1 LKALNLLLGRAEELI
16 AENFK
21 DIVHKSYSS
30 NADYQE
36 TISGLPA
43 NYKDIKTLEDLLSIN
58 YKPVSVNDQLRGNL
72 IIKLKKKQFPYSG
85 IIGYDDDIVPSLN
98 RAILSFHDIL
108 LVGQIGQAKTKIAET
123 IAKNLLSPIP
133 IVEGSITNDIPTSV
147 PENEL
152 VSLLNDK
159 EIIRSR
165 PEFYVSTETE
175 DKIRNN
181 RLDTKIVWIDG
192 PSRFRYLLATPD
204 ISVKDLVG
212 QIDAI
217 KIAKRGVEIYNME
230 SYSPGQLLLA
240 RHGVFCV
247 DELPVLDPR
256 KQVALL
262 SVLQEGIYTTG
273 SYPVIFKPDT
283 RIISTANPIDYTHS
297 GKIIEPLYDRLRS
310 HIVTRYPKN
319 VYDEMKIMIQEANIS
334 NPQNVTLPIFIL
346 RTLAEITRI
355 ARDHP
360 EINHEKGV
368 SVRMSI
374 HSLEVLISEAERV
387 RSIINNI
394 KAVPRFS
401 DIYCIRQTSK
411 FELSEID
418 DSYENRMNIL
428 DAIIS
433 DAIKKTCAVYVVDI
447 PTKKIM
453 NLKNEF
459 KINKNFFVSQDI
471 TENKNNPNSYQSQI
485 NKFNSLREIIDIVIV
500 NIIQDQKHFEESL
513 RENALN
519 IEIFNDLK
527 NPEYLASVTEL
538 ILEGLRFT
546 DPPILDRKEGIYV
559 HI

>member
-1 LKALNLLLGRAEELI
+1 MISED
-16 AENFK
+16 FK
-21 DIVHKSYSS
+21 VIVHKSYNSDPAYKQS
-30 NADYQE
+30 VL
-36 TISGLPA
+36 GLPE
-43 NYKDIKTLEDLLSIN
+43 NYKEIKTLEDLLSIN
-58 YKPVSVNDQLRGNL
+58 YKHVSVNDQLRGNL
-72 IIKLKKKQFPYSG
+72 ITKLKSQQFPYSG

-98 RAILSFHDIL
+98 RAILSSHDML

-123 IAKNLLSPIP
+123 VAKNLLSPIP
-133 IVEGSITNDIPTSV
+133 IVEGSITNDIPTLI
-147 PENEL
+147 PESEL

-159 EIIRSR
+159 EITRSR

-192 PSRFRYLLATPD
+192 PSRYKYLLATPD

-240 RHGVFCV
+240 RHGVFCI

-273 SYPVIFKPDT
+273 SYPVIFKPNT

-297 GKIIEPLYDRLRS
+297 GKIIEPLYDRMKS
-310 HIVTRYPKN
+310 HIITRYPKK
-319 VYDEMKIMIQEANIS
+319 VYDEMMIMVQEAKIS
-334 NPQNVTLPIFIL
+334 NSHNVVLPIFIL

-374 HSLEVLISEAERV
+374 HSLEILISEAERV
-387 RSIINNI
+387 RGIINNI

-401 DIYCIRQTSK
+401 DIYSIRQTSK

-418 DSYENRMNIL
+418 DSHENRMNIL

-433 DAIKKTCAVYVVDI
+433 EAIKKVCAQYLTNV
-447 PTKKIM
+447 PPERLM

-459 KINKNFFVSQDI
+459 KINKAFHVSQDI
-471 TENKNNPNSYQSQI
+471 SGSAKNPKSYESQV
-485 NKFNSLREIIDIVIV
+485 NKFSSLREIMDIVMN
-500 NIIQDQKHFEESL
+500 NISKDQKHFEESL
-513 RENALN
+513 LENAIN
-519 IEIFNDLK
+519 VDTSK
-527 NPEYLASVTEL
+527 DTKDPEYLSSVTEL
-538 ILEGLRFT
+538 VLEGLRFT
-546 DPPILDRKEGIYV
+546 DPPILDRKEGIYA
-559 HI
+559 HA

>member
-1 LKALNLLLGRAEELI
+1 MISED
-16 AENFK
+16 FK
-21 DIVHKSYSS
+21 VIVHKSYNSDP
-30 NADYQE
+30 DYKQ
-36 TISGLPA
+36 SVPGLPE
-43 NYKDIKTLEDLLSIN
+43 NYKEIRTLKDLLSIN
-58 YKPVSVNDQLRGNL
+58 YKHVSVSDQLRGNL
-72 IIKLKKKQFPYSG
+72 ITKLKSRQFPYSG

-98 RAILSFHDIL
+98 RAILSSHDML

-123 IAKNLLSPIP
+123 VAKNLLSPIP
-133 IVEGSITNDIPTSV
+133 IVEGSITNDIPTLI

-152 VSLLNDK
+152 VALLSDK
-159 EIIRSR
+159 EITRSR

-175 DKIRNN
+175 DMIRNN
-181 RLDTKIVWIDG
+181 KLDTKIVWIDG
-192 PSRFRYLLATPD
+192 PRRYKYLLATPD

-240 RHGVFCV
+240 RHGVFCI

-273 SYPVIFKPDT
+273 SYPVIFKPNT

-297 GKIIEPLYDRLRS
+297 GKIIEPLYDRMKS
-310 HIVTRYPKN
+310 HIITRYPKK
-319 VYDEMKIMIQEANIS
+319 VYDEMMIMVQEAKIS
-334 NPQNVTLPIFIL
+334 NSRNVVLPIFIL

-374 HSLEVLISEAERV
+374 HSLEILISEAERV
-387 RSIINNI
+387 RGIINDI

-401 DIYCIRQTSK
+401 DIYSIRQTSK

-418 DSYENRMNIL
+418 DSHENRMNIL

-433 DAIKKTCAVYVVDI
+433 DAIKKVCAQYVTNV
-447 PTKKIM
+447 PPERLM

-459 KINKNFFVSQDI
+459 KINKAFHVSQDI
-471 TENKNNPNSYQSQI
+471 SGSAKNPKSYQSQV
-485 NKFNSLREIIDIVIV
+485 NKFSSLGEIMDIVMN
-500 NIIQDQKHFEESL
+500 NISQDQKHFEECL
-513 RENALN
+513 LENA
-519 IEIFNDLK
+519 IYVDTLK
-527 NPEYLASVTEL
+527 DTKDPEYLSSVTEL
-538 ILEGLRFT
+538 VLEGLRFT
-546 DPPILDRKEGIYV
+546 DPPILDRKEGIYA
-559 HI
+559 HA

>member
-1 LKALNLLLGRAEELI
+1 MI
-16 AENFK
+16 SENFK

-36 TISGLPA
+36 TISGLPE
-43 NYKDIKTLEDLLSIN
+43 NYKEIKTLEDLLSIN
-58 YKPVSVNDQLRGNL
+58 YKPVFVNNQLRGNL
-72 IIKLKKKQFPYSG
+72 IIKLKKQEFPYSG

-98 RAILSFHDIL
+98 RAILSSHDIL

-133 IVEGSITNDIPTSV
+133 IVEGSITNDIPTSI

-159 EIIRSR
+159 EVIRSR

-192 PSRFRYLLATPD
+192 HSRFRYLLATPD

-240 RHGVFCV
+240 RHGVFCI

-310 HIVTRYPKN
+310 HIITRYPKN

-334 NPQNVTLPIFIL
+334 NPQNVMLPIFIL

-401 DIYCIRQTSK
+401 DINCIRQTSK

-418 DSYENRMNIL
+418 DSYENRMSIL
-428 DAIIS
+428 DTIIS
-433 DAIKKTCAVYVVDI
+433 DAIKRTCSVYVVDI
-447 PTKKIM
+447 PPEKIM
-453 NLKNEF
+453 NLRNEF

-471 TENKNNPNSYQSQI
+471 TGNENNPKSYLSQI
-485 NKFNSLREIIDIVIV
+485 NKFNSLREIIDIVTV

-513 RENALN
+513 SENALN

-527 NPEYLASVTEL
+527 NAEYLASVTEL

-546 DPPILDRKEGIYV
+546 DPPILDRREGIYV

>member
-1 LKALNLLLGRAEELI
+1 LI
-16 AENFK
+16 SENFK

-72 IIKLKKKQFPYSG
+72 IIKLKKQEFPYSG

-108 LVGQIGQAKTKIAET
+108 LIGQIGQAKTKIAET

-133 IVEGSITNDIPTSV
+133 IVEGSITNDIPTSI

-181 RLDTKIVWIDG
+181 RLDTKIIWIDG
-192 PSRFRYLLATPD
+192 PNRFRYLLATPD

-538 ILEGLRFT
+538 VLEGLRFT
-546 DPPILDRKEGIYV
+546 DPPILDRKEGVYV

>member
-1 LKALNLLLGRAEELI
+1 LI
-16 AENFK
+16 SENFK

-72 IIKLKKKQFPYSG
+72 IIKLKKKQFPYLG

-108 LVGQIGQAKTKIAET
+108 LIGQIGQAKTKIAET

-133 IVEGSITNDIPTSV
+133 IVEGSITNDIPTSI

-181 RLDTKIVWIDG
+181 RLDTKIIWIDG
-192 PSRFRYLLATPD
+192 PNRFRYLLATPD

-538 ILEGLRFT
+538 VLEGLRFT

>member
-1 LKALNLLLGRAEELI
+1 LI
-16 AENFK
+16 SEDFK
-21 DIVHKSYSS
+21 GIVHTCYNSDP
-30 NADYQE
+30 DYKQ
-36 TISGLPA
+36 SVLGLPE
-43 NYKDIKTLEDLLSIN
+43 NYREIRTLEDLLSIN
-58 YKPVSVNDQLRGNL
+58 YKHVSVNDQLRGNL
-72 IIKLKKKQFPYSG
+72 ITKLKAQQFPYSG

-98 RAILSFHDIL
+98 RAILSSHDML

-123 IAKNLLSPIP
+123 VAKNLLSPIP
-133 IVEGSITNDIPTSV
+133 IVEGSITNDIPTLI

-181 RLDTKIVWIDG
+181 RLDTKILWIDG
-192 PSRFRYLLATPD
+192 PSRYKYLLATPD

-240 RHGVFCV
+240 RHGVFCI

-273 SYPVIFKPDT
+273 SYPVIFKPNT

-297 GKIIEPLYDRLRS
+297 GKIIEPLYDRMKS
-310 HIVTRYPKN
+310 HIITRYPKK
-319 VYDEMKIMIQEANIS
+319 VYDEMMIMVQEAKIS
-334 NPQNVTLPIFIL
+334 NSRNVVLPIFIL
-346 RTLAEITRI
+346 RTLAEIIRI

-374 HSLEVLISEAERV
+374 HSLEILISEAERV
-387 RSIINNI
+387 RGIINNI

-401 DIYCIRQTSK
+401 DIYSIRQTSK

-418 DSYENRMNIL
+418 DSHENRMNIL

-433 DAIKKTCAVYVVDI
+433 DAIKKVCAQYVTNV
-447 PTKKIM
+447 PPEKLM

-459 KINKNFFVSQDI
+459 KINKAFHVSQDI
-471 TENKNNPNSYQSQI
+471 SGNAKNPKSYQSQVS
-485 NKFNSLREIIDIVIV
+485 KFSSLSEIMDVV
-500 NIIQDQKHFEESL
+500 LNNISQDQKHFEESL
-513 RENALN
+513 LENAIN
-519 IEIFNDLK
+519 VDFLK
-527 NPEYLASVTEL
+527 DTKDPEYLSSVTEL
-538 ILEGLRFT
+538 VLEGLRFT
-546 DPPILDRKEGIYV
+546 DPPILDRKEGIYA
-559 HI
+559 HA

>member
-1 LKALNLLLGRAEELI
+1 M
-16 AENFK
+16 

-30 NADYQE
+30 KPNYLE
-36 TISGLPA
+36 TIPGLPE
-43 NYKDIKTLEDLLSIN
+43 NYADIKTLEDLLSIN
-58 YKPVSVNDQLRGNL
+58 YKHLSVNDQLRGNL
-72 IIKLKKKQFPYSG
+72 IMKLKKQEFPYSG

-98 RAILSFHDIL
+98 RAILSSHDIL
-108 LVGQIGQAKTKIAET
+108 LIGQIGQAKTKIAET

-133 IVEGSITNDIPTSV
+133 VVEGTITNDIPTSI
-147 PENEL
+147 PEKEL
-152 VSLLNDK
+152 VSLLTDK
-159 EIIRSR
+159 EIIRSK
-165 PEFYVSTETE
+165 PEFFVSTETE

-181 RLDTKIVWIDG
+181 RLDTKIVWLDG
-192 PSRFRYLLATPD
+192 YSRFKYLLATPD

-240 RHGVFCV
+240 RHGVFCI

-297 GKIIEPLYDRLRS
+297 GKIIEPLYDRLKS
-310 HIVTRYPKN
+310 HVITRYPKN
-319 VYDEMKIMIQEANIS
+319 VYDEMMIMIQEANIS
-334 NPQNVTLPIFIL
+334 NPENVQLPIFVL
-346 RTLAEITRI
+346 RAIAEITRI

-360 EINHEKGV
+360 EVNHEKGV

-374 HSLEVLISEAERV
+374 HSLELLISEAERV
-387 RSIINNI
+387 RSIINDI

-401 DIYCIRQTSK
+401 DIYCIHQTAK

-428 DAIIS
+428 DTIIS
-433 DAIKKTCAVYVVDI
+433 DAIKKTCAVYIVDVPLDKLI
-447 PTKKIM
+447 

-459 KINKNFFVSQDI
+459 KINKTFFVSQDI
-471 TENKNNPNSYQSQI
+471 TGTENNSKSYQSQI
-485 NKFNSLREIIDIVIV
+485 NKFNSLKEIMDIVIN
-500 NIIQDQKHFEESL
+500 NIIKDQNHFEERL
-513 RENALN
+513 K
-519 IEIFNDLK
+519 EIGLDNVYSNEMDD
-527 NPEYLASVTEL
+527 PEVLASVTEL
-538 ILEGLRFT
+538 VLEGLRFT
-546 DPPILDRKEGIYV
+546 DPPILGRKDGNYV
-559 HI
+559 YTQ

>member
-1 LKALNLLLGRAEELI
+1 LI
-16 AENFK
+16 SENFK

-30 NADYQE
+30 NANYLE
-36 TISGLPA
+36 TIPGLPE
-43 NYKDIKTLEDLLSIN
+43 NYEDIKTLEDLLSIN
-58 YKPVSVNDQLRGNL
+58 YKHVSVNDQLRGNL
-72 IIKLKKKQFPYSG
+72 IIKLKKQQFPYSG

-98 RAILSFHDIL
+98 RAILSSHDIL
-108 LVGQIGQAKTKIAET
+108 LIGQIGQAKTKIAET

-133 IVEGSITNDIPTSV
+133 IVEGSITNDIPTSI
-147 PENEL
+147 PEKEL

-159 EIIRSR
+159 QIIRSR
-165 PEFYVSTETE
+165 PEFFVSTETE

-181 RLDTKIVWIDG
+181 RLDTKIMWIDG
-192 PSRFRYLLATPD
+192 HSRFKYLLATPD

-212 QIDAI
+212 QIDAM

-240 RHGVFCV
+240 RHGVFCI

-273 SYPVIFKPDT
+273 SYPVMFKPDT

-297 GKIIEPLYDRLRS
+297 GKIIEPLYDRLKS
-310 HIVTRYPKN
+310 HIITRYPKN
-319 VYDEMKIMIQEANIS
+319 VYDEMMIMIQEANIS
-334 NPQNVTLPIFIL
+334 NPENVVLPIFIL
-346 RTLAEITRI
+346 RTIAEITRI

-374 HSLEVLISEAERV
+374 HSLELLISEAERV

-401 DIYCIRQTSK
+401 DIYCVHQTAK

-428 DAIIS
+428 DTIIS
-433 DAIKKTCAVYVVDI
+433 DAIKKTCALYIVDI
-447 PTKKIM
+447 PPEELI

-459 KINKNFFVSQDI
+459 KINKTFFVSQDI
-471 TENKNNPNSYQSQI
+471 TGNKNNPKSYQSQI
-485 NKFNSLREIIDIVIV
+485 GKFDSLREIINIVTD
-500 NIIQDQKHFEESL
+500 NIIQDQKHFEERL
-513 RENALN
+513 REIGLN
-519 IEIFNDLK
+519 IDNFNDMK
-527 NPEYLASVTEL
+527 DPEFLASVTEL

-559 HI
+559 HK

>member
-1 LKALNLLLGRAEELI
+1 LI
-16 AENFK
+16 SENFK
-21 DIVHKSYSS
+21 DIIHKSYSS
-30 NADYQE
+30 NVDYQE
-36 TISGLPA
+36 TVSGLPE
-43 NYKDIKTLEDLLSIN
+43 NYNDIKTLEDLLSIN
-58 YKPVSVNDQLRGNL
+58 YKPVSVNDQLRRNL
-72 IIKLKKKQFPYSG
+72 ILKLKKQEFPYSG

-108 LVGQIGQAKTKIAET
+108 LIGQIGQAKTKIAET

-133 IVEGSITNDIPTSV
+133 IVEGSITNDIPTSI

-240 RHGVFCV
+240 RHGIFCI

-334 NPQNVTLPIFIL
+334 NPQNVMLPIFIL

-447 PTKKIM
+447 PPEKIM

-471 TENKNNPNSYQSQI
+471 TGNKNNPKSYQSQI
-485 NKFNSLREIIDIVIV
+485 NKFNSLREIIDIITV

-513 RENALN
+513 SKNGLN
-519 IEIFNDLK
+519 IEIFNKLK
-527 NPEYLASVTEL
+527 DPEYLASVTEL

-559 HI
+559 RI

>member
-1 LKALNLLLGRAEELI
+1 MISED
-16 AENFK
+16 FK
-21 DIVHKSYSS
+21 VIVHKSYNSDP
-30 NADYQE
+30 AYKQ
-36 TISGLPA
+36 TVLGLPE
-43 NYKDIKTLEDLLSIN
+43 NYKEIKTLEDLLSIN
-58 YKPVSVNDQLRGNL
+58 YKHVSVNDQLRGNL
-72 IIKLKKKQFPYSG
+72 ITKLKSQQFPYSG

-98 RAILSFHDIL
+98 RAILSSHDML

-123 IAKNLLSPIP
+123 VAKNLLSPIP
-133 IVEGSITNDIPTSV
+133 IVEGSITNDIPTLI
-147 PENEL
+147 PESEL

-159 EIIRSR
+159 EITRSR

-181 RLDTKIVWIDG
+181 KLDTKIVWIDG
-192 PSRFRYLLATPD
+192 PSRYKYLLATPD

-240 RHGVFCV
+240 RHGVFCI

-273 SYPVIFKPDT
+273 SYPVIFKPNT

-297 GKIIEPLYDRLRS
+297 GKIIEPLYDRLKS
-310 HIVTRYPKN
+310 HIITRYPKK
-319 VYDEMKIMIQEANIS
+319 VYDEMMIMVQEAKIS
-334 NPQNVTLPIFIL
+334 NSHNVVLPIFIL

-374 HSLEVLISEAERV
+374 HSLEILISEAERV
-387 RSIINNI
+387 RGIINNI

-401 DIYCIRQTSK
+401 DIYSIRQTSK

-418 DSYENRMNIL
+418 DSHENRMNIL

-433 DAIKKTCAVYVVDI
+433 EAIKKVCAQYLTNVPPERLI
-447 PTKKIM
+447 

-459 KINKNFFVSQDI
+459 KINKAFHVSQDI
-471 TENKNNPNSYQSQI
+471 SGSAKNPKSYESQV
-485 NKFNSLREIIDIVIV
+485 NKFSSLREIMDIVIN
-500 NIIQDQKHFEESL
+500 NISKDQKHFEESL
-513 RENALN
+513 LENAIN
-519 IEIFNDLK
+519 VDTSK
-527 NPEYLASVTEL
+527 DTKDPEYLSSVTEL
-538 ILEGLRFT
+538 VLEGLRFT
-546 DPPILDRKEGIYV
+546 DPPILDRKEGIYA
-559 HI
+559 HA

>member
-1 LKALNLLLGRAEELI
+1 MI
-16 AENFK
+16 SENFK
-21 DIVHKSYSS
+21 DIVHKSYNSDP
-30 NADYQE
+30 DYKQ
-36 TISGLPA
+36 TVSGLPE
-43 NYKDIKTLEDLLSIN
+43 NYKEIKTLEDLLSIN
-58 YKPVSVNDQLRGNL
+58 FKHASVSDQLRGNL
-72 IIKLKKKQFPYSG
+72 ISKLKEHQFPYSG

-98 RAILSFHDIL
+98 RAILSSHDML

-133 IVEGSITNDIPTSV
+133 IVEGSITNDIPTLI

-152 VSLLNDK
+152 VSLLDDK
-159 EIIRSR
+159 EITRST

-181 RLDTKIVWIDG
+181 RLDTKIIWIDG
-192 PSRFRYLLATPD
+192 PNRYKYLLATPD

-240 RHGVFCV
+240 RHGIFCI

-273 SYPVIFKPDT
+273 SYPVIFKPNT

-297 GKIIEPLYDRLRS
+297 GKIIEPLYDRMKS
-310 HIVTRYPKN
+310 HIITRYPKK
-319 VYDEMKIMIQEANIS
+319 VDDEMMIMVQEARIS
-334 NPQNVTLPIFIL
+334 NSRNVVLPIFIL

-374 HSLEVLISEAERV
+374 HSLEILISEAERV
-387 RSIINNI
+387 RGIINNI
-394 KAVPRFS
+394 KSVPRFS
-401 DIYCIRQTSK
+401 DIYSIHQTSK

-428 DAIIS
+428 DTIIS
-433 DAIKKTCAVYVVDI
+433 EAIKKVCAYYVTQI
-447 PTKKIM
+447 PPEKLM

-459 KINKNFFVSQDI
+459 KVNKTFHVSQDI
-471 TENKNNPNSYQSQI
+471 TGNSKNPNSYQSQVS
-485 NKFNSLREIIDIVIV
+485 KYSSLKEIMDIVIK
-500 NIIQDQKHFEESL
+500 NISQDQKHFEESL
-513 RENALN
+513 LENS
-519 IEIFNDLK
+519 IDGDTIKDTK
-527 NPEYLASVTEL
+527 DPEYLSSITEL

-546 DPPILDRKEGIYV
+546 DPPILDRKEGVYV
-559 HI
+559 HT

>member
-1 LKALNLLLGRAEELI
+1 LI
-16 AENFK
+16 SEDFK
-21 DIVHKSYSS
+21 VIVHKSYNSDPAYKQS
-30 NADYQE
+30 VL
-36 TISGLPA
+36 GLPE
-43 NYKDIKTLEDLLSIN
+43 NYKEIKTLEDLLSIN
-58 YKPVSVNDQLRGNL
+58 YKHVSVNDQLRGNL
-72 IIKLKKKQFPYSG
+72 ITKLKSQQFPYSG

-98 RAILSFHDIL
+98 RAILSSHDML

-123 IAKNLLSPIP
+123 VAKNLLSPIP
-133 IVEGSITNDIPTSV
+133 IVEGSITNDIPTLI
-147 PENEL
+147 PESEL

-159 EIIRSR
+159 EITRSR

-181 RLDTKIVWIDG
+181 RMDTKIVWIDG
-192 PSRFRYLLATPD
+192 PSRYKYLLATPD

-240 RHGVFCV
+240 RHGVFCI

-273 SYPVIFKPDT
+273 SYPVIFKPNT

-297 GKIIEPLYDRLRS
+297 GKIIEPLYDRMKS
-310 HIVTRYPKN
+310 HIITRYPKK
-319 VYDEMKIMIQEANIS
+319 VYDEMMIMVQEAKIS
-334 NPQNVTLPIFIL
+334 NSHNVVLPIFIL

-374 HSLEVLISEAERV
+374 HSLEILISEAERV
-387 RSIINNI
+387 RGIINNI

-401 DIYCIRQTSK
+401 DIYSIRQTSK

-418 DSYENRMNIL
+418 DSHENRMNIL

-433 DAIKKTCAVYVVDI
+433 EAIKKVCAQYLTNV
-447 PTKKIM
+447 PPERLM

-459 KINKNFFVSQDI
+459 KINKAFHVSQDI
-471 TENKNNPNSYQSQI
+471 SGSAKNQKSYESQV
-485 NKFNSLREIIDIVIV
+485 NKFSSLREIMDIVIN
-500 NIIQDQKHFEESL
+500 NISKDQKHFEESL
-513 RENALN
+513 LENAIN
-519 IEIFNDLK
+519 VDTSK
-527 NPEYLASVTEL
+527 DTKDPEYLSSVTEL
-538 ILEGLRFT
+538 VLEGLRFT
-546 DPPILDRKEGIYV
+546 DPPILDRKEGIYA
-559 HI
+559 HA

>member
-1 LKALNLLLGRAEELI
+1 MI
-16 AENFK
+16 SENFK

-30 NADYQE
+30 EPDYKQKFP
-36 TISGLPA
+36 GLPE
-43 NYKDIKTLEDLLSIN
+43 NYMEIKTLEDLLSIN
-58 YKPVSVNDQLRGNL
+58 YKHVSVNDQLRENL
-72 IIKLKKKQFPYSG
+72 IIKLKGQQFPYSG

-98 RAILSFHDIL
+98 RAILSSHDLL

-133 IVEGSITNDIPTSV
+133 IIEGSITNDIPTLI
-147 PENEL
+147 PEDEL

-159 EIIRSR
+159 EITRSR

-181 RLDTKIVWIDG
+181 KLDTKIVWIDG
-192 PSRFRYLLATPD
+192 PSRYKYLLATPD

-240 RHGVFCV
+240 RHGVFCI

-262 SVLQEGIYTTG
+262 SVLQEGMYTTG

-283 RIISTANPIDYTHS
+283 RIIATANPIDYTHS
-297 GKIIEPLYDRLRS
+297 GKIIEPLYDRMKS
-310 HIVTRYPKN
+310 HIVTRYPKK
-319 VYDEMKIMIQEANIS
+319 VYDEMMIMVQEARIS
-334 NPQNVTLPIFIL
+334 NSRNVMLPIFIL

-374 HSLEVLISEAERV
+374 HSLEILISEAERV
-387 RSIINNI
+387 RAIINNI
-394 KAVPRFS
+394 KAVPRLS
-401 DIYCIRQTSK
+401 DIYSIHQTSK
-411 FELSEID
+411 FELSEVD
-418 DSYENRMNIL
+418 DSHENRMNIL

-433 DAIKKTCAVYVVDI
+433 DAIKKVCAHYVTDV
-447 PTKKIM
+447 PHEKLL

-459 KINKNFFVSQDI
+459 KINKTFHVSQDF
-471 TENKNNPNSYQSQI
+471 TGNAKNPKSYQSQVS
-485 NKFNSLREIIDIVIV
+485 KFSSLKEIMDIVMN
-500 NIIQDQKHFEESL
+500 NISQDQKDFEESL
-513 RENALN
+513 LENEIN
-519 IEIFNDLK
+519 IDTIKDMKE
-527 NPEYLASVTEL
+527 PEYLSSVTEL
-538 ILEGLRFT
+538 ILEGLRYT

-559 HI
+559 HK

>member
-1 LKALNLLLGRAEELI
+1 MI
-16 AENFK
+16 SENFR
-21 DIVHKSYSS
+21 DIVHKSYNSDP
-30 NADYQE
+30 DYKQ
-36 TISGLPA
+36 TLSGLPE
-43 NYKDIKTLEDLLSIN
+43 NYKEIRTLENLLSIN
-58 YKPVSVNDQLRGNL
+58 YKHASVNDQLRGNL
-72 IIKLKKKQFPYSG
+72 ITKLKAQQFPYSG
-85 IIGYDDDIVPSLN
+85 IIGYDDDIIPSLN
-98 RAILSFHDIL
+98 RAILSSHDML

-123 IAKNLLSPIP
+123 VAKNLLSPIP
-133 IVEGSITNDIPTSV
+133 IVEGSITNDIPTLI

-152 VSLLNDK
+152 VSLLDDK
-159 EIIRSR
+159 EITRSR

-175 DKIRNN
+175 DNIRNN
-181 RLDTKIVWIDG
+181 RLDTKIAWIDG
-192 PSRFRYLLATPD
+192 PSRYKYLLATPD

-240 RHGVFCV
+240 RHGVFCI

-283 RIISTANPIDYTHS
+283 RIVSTANPIDYTHS
-297 GKIIEPLYDRLRS
+297 GKIIEPLYDRMKS
-310 HIVTRYPKN
+310 HIITRYPQK
-319 VYDEMKIMIQEANIS
+319 VDDEMMIMVQEARIS
-334 NPQNVTLPIFIL
+334 NSRNVVLPIFML

-355 ARDHP
+355 ARDHS

-374 HSLEVLISEAERV
+374 HSLEILISEAERV
-387 RSIINNI
+387 RGIINNI
-394 KAVPRFS
+394 KSVPRFS
-401 DIYCIRQTSK
+401 DIYSIRQTSK

-418 DSYENRMNIL
+418 DSHENRMNIL

-433 DAIKKTCAVYVVDI
+433 EAIKKVCAYYVNDI
-447 PTKKIM
+447 PTEKLM

-459 KINKNFFVSQDI
+459 KINKTFHVSQDI
-471 TENKNNPNSYQSQI
+471 IGNAKSTNSYQSQVS
-485 NKFNSLREIIDIVIV
+485 KFSSLKEIMDIVIN
-500 NIIQDQKHFEESL
+500 NISQDQKHFEESL
-513 RENALN
+513 LANSIN
-519 IEIFNDLK
+519 VHTIKDTK
-527 NPEYLASVTEL
+527 DPEYLSSVTEL

-546 DPPILDRKEGIYV
+546 DPPILDRKEGVYV
-559 HI
+559 HT

>member
-1 LKALNLLLGRAEELI
+1 MISED
-16 AENFK
+16 FK
-21 DIVHKSYSS
+21 VIVHKSYNSDP
-30 NADYQE
+30 DYKQ
-36 TISGLPA
+36 SVLGLPE
-43 NYKDIKTLEDLLSIN
+43 NYKEIKTLEDLLSIN
-58 YKPVSVNDQLRGNL
+58 YKHVSVNDQLRGNL
-72 IIKLKKKQFPYSG
+72 ITKLKSQQFPYSG

-98 RAILSFHDIL
+98 RAILSSHDML

-123 IAKNLLSPIP
+123 VAKNLLSPIP
-133 IVEGSITNDIPTSV
+133 IVEGSITNDIPTLI
-147 PENEL
+147 PESEL

-159 EIIRSR
+159 EITRSR

-192 PSRFRYLLATPD
+192 PSRYKYLLATPD

-240 RHGVFCV
+240 RHGVFCI

-273 SYPVIFKPDT
+273 SYPVIFKPNT

-297 GKIIEPLYDRLRS
+297 GKIIEPLYDRMKS
-310 HIVTRYPKN
+310 HIVTRYPKK
-319 VYDEMKIMIQEANIS
+319 VYDEMMIMVQEAKIS
-334 NPQNVTLPIFIL
+334 NSHNVVLPIFIL

-374 HSLEVLISEAERV
+374 HSLEILISEAERV
-387 RSIINNI
+387 RGIINNI

-401 DIYCIRQTSK
+401 DIYSIRQTSK

-418 DSYENRMNIL
+418 DSHENRMNIL

-433 DAIKKTCAVYVVDI
+433 DAIKKVCAQYLTNV
-447 PTKKIM
+447 PPERLM

-459 KINKNFFVSQDI
+459 KINKAFHVSQDI
-471 TENKNNPNSYQSQI
+471 SGSAKNPKSYESQV
-485 NKFNSLREIIDIVIV
+485 NKFSSLREIMDIVIN
-500 NIIQDQKHFEESL
+500 NISKDQKHFEESL
-513 RENALN
+513 LENAIN
-519 IEIFNDLK
+519 VDTSK
-527 NPEYLASVTEL
+527 DTKDPEYLSSVTEL
-538 ILEGLRFT
+538 VLEGLRFT
-546 DPPILDRKEGIYV
+546 DPPILDRKEGIYA
-559 HI
+559 HA

>member
-1 LKALNLLLGRAEELI
+1 LI
-16 AENFK
+16 SENFR
-21 DIVHKSYSS
+21 DIVHKSYNS
-30 NADYQE
+30 NPKYKQ
-36 TISGLPA
+36 TVSGLPE
-43 NYKDIKTLEDLLSIN
+43 NYKEIKTLEDLLSIN
-58 YKPVSVNDQLRGNL
+58 YKHASVNDQLRENL
-72 IIKLKKKQFPYSG
+72 IIKLKEQQFPYSG
-85 IIGYDDDIVPSLN
+85 IIGYDDDIIPSLN
-98 RAILSFHDIL
+98 RAILSAHDIL

-123 IAKNLLSPIP
+123 VANNLLSPIP
-133 IVEGSITNDIPTSV
+133 IVEGSITNDIPTLI

-152 VSLLNDK
+152 VSLLEDK

-175 DKIRNN
+175 DNIRNN

-192 PSRFRYLLATPD
+192 PSRYKYLLATPD

-240 RHGVFCV
+240 RHGVFCI

-297 GKIIEPLYDRLRS
+297 GKIIEPLYDRMKS
-310 HIVTRYPKN
+310 HIITRYPQK
-319 VYDEMKIMIQEANIS
+319 VDDEMMIMVQEARIS
-334 NPQNVTLPIFIL
+334 NSHNVVIPVFIL

-374 HSLEVLISEAERV
+374 HSLEILISEAERV
-387 RSIINNI
+387 RGIINNI

-401 DIYCIRQTSK
+401 DIYSIRQTSK

-418 DSYENRMNIL
+418 DSHENRMNIL
-428 DAIIS
+428 DVIIS
-433 DAIKKTCAVYVVDI
+433 EAIKKVCAYYVTDI
-447 PTKKIM
+447 PHEKLM

-459 KINKNFFVSQDI
+459 KVNKNFHVSQDI
-471 TENKNNPNSYQSQI
+471 TGNSKNPNSYQSQVA
-485 NKFNSLREIIDIVIV
+485 KFRSLKEIMDIVIN
-500 NIIQDQKHFEESL
+500 NISLDQKNFEQSL
-513 RENALN
+513 LENSIN
-519 IEIFNDLK
+519 IHTINDTK
-527 NPEYLASVTEL
+527 DPEYLSSVTEL

-546 DPPILDRKEGIYV
+546 DPPILDRKEGVYV
-559 HI
+559 HT

>member
-1 LKALNLLLGRAEELI
+1 LI
-16 AENFK
+16 SENFR
-21 DIVHKSYSS
+21 DIVHKSYNSDP
-30 NADYQE
+30 DYKQ
-36 TISGLPA
+36 TLSGLPE
-43 NYKDIKTLEDLLSIN
+43 NYKEIRTLEDLLSIN
-58 YKPVSVNDQLRGNL
+58 YKHASVNDQLRGNL
-72 IIKLKKKQFPYSG
+72 ITKLKAQQFPYSG
-85 IIGYDDDIVPSLN
+85 IIGYDDDIIPSLN
-98 RAILSFHDIL
+98 RAILSSHDML

-123 IAKNLLSPIP
+123 VAKNLLSPIP
-133 IVEGSITNDIPTSV
+133 IVEGSITNDIPTLI

-152 VSLLNDK
+152 VSLLDDK
-159 EIIRSR
+159 EITRSR

-175 DKIRNN
+175 DNIRNN

-192 PSRFRYLLATPD
+192 PSRYKYLLATPD

-240 RHGVFCV
+240 RHGVFCI

-283 RIISTANPIDYTHS
+283 RIVSTANPIDYTHS
-297 GKIIEPLYDRLRS
+297 GKIIEPLYDRMKS
-310 HIVTRYPKN
+310 HIVTRYPQK
-319 VYDEMKIMIQEANIS
+319 VDDEMMIMVQEARIS
-334 NPQNVTLPIFIL
+334 NSRNVVLPIFML

-355 ARDHP
+355 ARDHS

-374 HSLEVLISEAERV
+374 HSLEILISEAERV
-387 RSIINNI
+387 RGIINNI
-394 KAVPRFS
+394 KSVPRFS
-401 DIYCIRQTSK
+401 DIYSIRQTSK

-418 DSYENRMNIL
+418 DSHENRMNIL

-433 DAIKKTCAVYVVDI
+433 EAIKKVCAYYVNDI
-447 PTKKIM
+447 PTEKLM

-459 KINKNFFVSQDI
+459 KINKTFHVSQDI
-471 TENKNNPNSYQSQI
+471 IGTAKSTNSYQSQVS
-485 NKFNSLREIIDIVIV
+485 KFGSLKEIIDIVIN
-500 NIIQDQKHFEESL
+500 NISQDQKHFEESL
-513 RENALN
+513 LANSIN
-519 IEIFNDLK
+519 VHTIKDTK
-527 NPEYLASVTEL
+527 DPEYLSSVTEL

-546 DPPILDRKEGIYV
+546 DPPILDRKEGAYV
-559 HI
+559 HT

>member
-1 LKALNLLLGRAEELI
+1 LI
-16 AENFK
+16 SEDFK
-21 DIVHKSYSS
+21 VIVHKSYNSDP
-30 NADYQE
+30 AYKQ
-36 TISGLPA
+36 TVLGLPE
-43 NYKDIKTLEDLLSIN
+43 NYKEIKTLEDLLSIN
-58 YKPVSVNDQLRGNL
+58 YKHVSVNDQLRGNL
-72 IIKLKKKQFPYSG
+72 ITKLKSQQFPYSG

-98 RAILSFHDIL
+98 RAILSSHDML

-123 IAKNLLSPIP
+123 VAKNLLSPIP
-133 IVEGSITNDIPTSV
+133 IVEGSITNDIPTLI
-147 PENEL
+147 PESEL
-152 VSLLNDK
+152 VSLLTDK
-159 EIIRSR
+159 EITRSR

-192 PSRFRYLLATPD
+192 PSRYKYLLATPD

-240 RHGVFCV
+240 RHGVFCI

-273 SYPVIFKPDT
+273 SYPVIFKPNT

-297 GKIIEPLYDRLRS
+297 GKIIEPLYDRMKS
-310 HIVTRYPKN
+310 HIITRYPKK
-319 VYDEMKIMIQEANIS
+319 VYDEMMIMVQEAKIS
-334 NPQNVTLPIFIL
+334 NSRNVVLPIFIL

-374 HSLEVLISEAERV
+374 HSLEILISEAERV
-387 RSIINNI
+387 RGIINNI

-401 DIYCIRQTSK
+401 DIYSIRQTSK

-418 DSYENRMNIL
+418 DSHENRMNIL

-433 DAIKKTCAVYVVDI
+433 EAIKKVCAQYLTNI
-447 PTKKIM
+447 PPERLM

-459 KINKNFFVSQDI
+459 KINKAFHVSQDI
-471 TENKNNPNSYQSQI
+471 SGSAKNPKSYESQV
-485 NKFNSLREIIDIVIV
+485 NKFSSLREIMDIVIN
-500 NIIQDQKHFEESL
+500 NISQDQKHFEESL
-513 RENALN
+513 RENAIN
-519 IEIFNDLK
+519 VDTSK
-527 NPEYLASVTEL
+527 DTKDPEYLSSVTEL
-538 ILEGLRFT
+538 VLEGLRFT
-546 DPPILDRKEGIYV
+546 DPPILDRKEGIYA
-559 HI
+559 HA

>member
-1 LKALNLLLGRAEELI
+1 LI
-16 AENFK
+16 SENFK

-72 IIKLKKKQFPYSG
+72 IIKLKKKQFPYLG

-133 IVEGSITNDIPTSV
+133 IVEGSITNDIPTSI

-181 RLDTKIVWIDG
+181 RLDTKIIWIDG
-192 PSRFRYLLATPD
+192 PNRFRYLLATPD

-538 ILEGLRFT
+538 VLEGLRFT
-546 DPPILDRKEGIYV
+546 DPPILDRKEGVYV

>member
-1 LKALNLLLGRAEELI
+1 MISED
-16 AENFK
+16 FK
-21 DIVHKSYSS
+21 VIVHKSYNSDP
-30 NADYQE
+30 DYKQ
-36 TISGLPA
+36 SVLGLPE
-43 NYKDIKTLEDLLSIN
+43 NYKEIKTLEDLLSIN
-58 YKPVSVNDQLRGNL
+58 YKHVSVSDQLRGNL
-72 IIKLKKKQFPYSG
+72 ITKLKSQQFPYSG
-85 IIGYDDDIVPSLN
+85 IIGYDEDIVPSLN
-98 RAILSFHDIL
+98 RAILSSHDML

-123 IAKNLLSPIP
+123 VAKNLLSPIP
-133 IVEGSITNDIPTSV
+133 IVEGSITNDIPTLI
-147 PENEL
+147 PESEL

-159 EIIRSR
+159 EITRSR

-192 PSRFRYLLATPD
+192 PSRYKYLLATPD

-240 RHGVFCV
+240 RHGVFCI

-273 SYPVIFKPDT
+273 SYPVIFKPNT

-297 GKIIEPLYDRLRS
+297 GKIIEPLYDRMKS
-310 HIVTRYPKN
+310 HIITRYPKK
-319 VYDEMKIMIQEANIS
+319 VYDEMMIMVQEAKIS
-334 NPQNVTLPIFIL
+334 NSRNVVLPIFIL

-374 HSLEVLISEAERV
+374 HSLEILISEAERV
-387 RSIINNI
+387 RGIINNI

-401 DIYCIRQTSK
+401 DIYSIRQTSK

-418 DSYENRMNIL
+418 DSHENRMNIL

-433 DAIKKTCAVYVVDI
+433 DAIKKVCAQYVTNV
-447 PTKKIM
+447 PPERLM

-459 KINKNFFVSQDI
+459 KINKAFHVAQDI
-471 TENKNNPNSYQSQI
+471 SGSAKNPKSYESQV
-485 NKFNSLREIIDIVIV
+485 NKFSSLREIMDIVIN
-500 NIIQDQKHFEESL
+500 NISQDQKHFEESL
-513 RENALN
+513 LENAIN
-519 IEIFNDLK
+519 VDTSK
-527 NPEYLASVTEL
+527 DTKDPEYLSSVTEL
-538 ILEGLRFT
+538 VLEGLRFT
-546 DPPILDRKEGIYV
+546 DPPILDRKEGIYA
-559 HI
+559 HA

>member
-1 LKALNLLLGRAEELI
+1 LI
-16 AENFK
+16 SENFK

-43 NYKDIKTLEDLLSIN
+43 NYTDIKTLEDLLSIN

-133 IVEGSITNDIPTSV
+133 IVEGSITNDIPTSI

-334 NPQNVTLPIFIL
+334 NPQNVLLPIFIL

-355 ARDHP
+355 ARNHP

-387 RSIINNI
+387 RGIINNI

-453 NLKNEF
+453 SLKNEF

-471 TENKNNPNSYQSQI
+471 TETKNNPNSYQSQI
-485 NKFNSLREIIDIVIV
+485 NKFNSLREIIDIVII

-513 RENALN
+513 SENALN

>member
-1 LKALNLLLGRAEELI
+1 MISED
-16 AENFK
+16 FK
-21 DIVHKSYSS
+21 VIVHESYNSDP
-30 NADYQE
+30 DYKQ
-36 TISGLPA
+36 SVLGLPE
-43 NYKDIKTLEDLLSIN
+43 NYKEIKTLEDLLSIN
-58 YKPVSVNDQLRGNL
+58 YKHVSVNDQLRGNL
-72 IIKLKKKQFPYSG
+72 ITKLKSQQFPYSG

-98 RAILSFHDIL
+98 RAILSSHDIL

-123 IAKNLLSPIP
+123 VAKNLLSPIP
-133 IVEGSITNDIPTSV
+133 VVEGSITNDIPILI

-159 EIIRSR
+159 EITRSR

-192 PSRFRYLLATPD
+192 PSRYKYLLATPD

-240 RHGVFCV
+240 RHGVFCI

-273 SYPVIFKPDT
+273 SYPVIFKPNT

-297 GKIIEPLYDRLRS
+297 GKIIEPLYDRMKS
-310 HIVTRYPKN
+310 HIITRYPKK
-319 VYDEMKIMIQEANIS
+319 VYDEMMIMVQEAKIS
-334 NPQNVTLPIFIL
+334 NSHNVVLPIFIL

-374 HSLEVLISEAERV
+374 HSLEILISEAERV
-387 RSIINNI
+387 RGIINNI

-401 DIYCIRQTSK
+401 DIYSIRQTSK

-418 DSYENRMNIL
+418 DSHENRMNIL

-433 DAIKKTCAVYVVDI
+433 DAIKKVSAQYVTNVPPDRL
-447 PTKKIM
+447 M

-459 KINKNFFVSQDI
+459 KINKAFHVSQDI
-471 TENKNNPNSYQSQI
+471 SGSAKNPKSYQSQV
-485 NKFNSLREIIDIVIV
+485 NKFSSLREIMDIVIN
-500 NIIQDQKHFEESL
+500 NISQDQKHFEESL
-513 RENALN
+513 LENAIN
-519 IEIFNDLK
+519 VDTSKDMED
-527 NPEYLASVTEL
+527 PEYLSSVTEL
-538 ILEGLRFT
+538 VLEGLRFT
-546 DPPILDRKEGIYV
+546 DPPILDRKEGIYA
-559 HI
+559 HA

>member
-1 LKALNLLLGRAEELI
+1 MISED
-16 AENFK
+16 FK
-21 DIVHKSYSS
+21 VIVHKSYNSDP
-30 NADYQE
+30 DYKQ
-36 TISGLPA
+36 SVLGLPE
-43 NYKDIKTLEDLLSIN
+43 NYKEIKTLEDLLSIN
-58 YKPVSVNDQLRGNL
+58 YKHVSVNDQLRGNL
-72 IIKLKKKQFPYSG
+72 ITKLKSQQFPYSG

-98 RAILSFHDIL
+98 RAILSSHDML

-123 IAKNLLSPIP
+123 VAKNLLSPIP
-133 IVEGSITNDIPTSV
+133 IVEGSITNDIPTLI
-147 PENEL
+147 PESEL

-159 EIIRSR
+159 EITRSR

-192 PSRFRYLLATPD
+192 PSRYKYLLATPD

-240 RHGVFCV
+240 RHGVFCI

-273 SYPVIFKPDT
+273 SYPVIFKPNT

-297 GKIIEPLYDRLRS
+297 GKIIEPLYDRMKS
-310 HIVTRYPKN
+310 HIITRYPKK
-319 VYDEMKIMIQEANIS
+319 VYDEMMIMVQEAKIS
-334 NPQNVTLPIFIL
+334 NSHNVVLPIFIL

-374 HSLEVLISEAERV
+374 HSLEILISEAERV
-387 RSIINNI
+387 RGIINNI

-401 DIYCIRQTSK
+401 DIYSIRQTSK

-418 DSYENRMNIL
+418 DSHENRMNIL

-433 DAIKKTCAVYVVDI
+433 DAIKKVCAQYLTNVPPEI
-447 PTKKIM
+447 LM

-459 KINKNFFVSQDI
+459 KINKAFHVSQDI
-471 TENKNNPNSYQSQI
+471 SSSAKNPKSYESQV
-485 NKFNSLREIIDIVIV
+485 NKFSSLREIMDIVIN
-500 NIIQDQKHFEESL
+500 NISKDQKHFEESL
-513 RENALN
+513 LENAIN
-519 IEIFNDLK
+519 VDTSK
-527 NPEYLASVTEL
+527 DTKDPEYLSSVTEL
-538 ILEGLRFT
+538 VLEGLRFT
-546 DPPILDRKEGIYV
+546 DPPILDRKEGIYA
-559 HI
+559 HA

>member
-1 LKALNLLLGRAEELI
+1 MI
-16 AENFK
+16 SENFK

-30 NADYQE
+30 NVDYQE
-36 TISGLPA
+36 TISGLPE
-43 NYKDIKTLEDLLSIN
+43 NFKDIKTLEDLLSIN
-58 YKPVSVNDQLRGNL
+58 YKLVSVNDQLRGNL
-72 IIKLKKKQFPYSG
+72 IIKLKKQEFPYSG
-85 IIGYDDDIVPSLN
+85 IIGYDDDIAPSLN

-133 IVEGSITNDIPTSV
+133 IVEGSITNDIPTSI
-147 PENEL
+147 PEGEL

-181 RLDTKIVWIDG
+181 RLDTKILWIDG
-192 PSRFRYLLATPD
+192 HSRFRYLLATPD
-204 ISVKDLVG
+204 VSVKDLVG

-240 RHGVFCV
+240 RHGIFCI

-334 NPQNVTLPIFIL
+334 NPQNVMLPIFIL

-447 PTKKIM
+447 PPEKIM

-471 TENKNNPNSYQSQI
+471 TGNKNNPKSYQSQI
-485 NKFNSLREIIDIVIV
+485 NKFNSLREIIDIVTV
-500 NIIQDQKHFEESL
+500 NIIQDQKHFVESL
-513 RENALN
+513 SKNGLN
-519 IEIFNDLK
+519 IEIFNKPKD
-527 NPEYLASVTEL
+527 PEYLASVTEL

-559 HI
+559 RI

>member
-1 LKALNLLLGRAEELI
+1 LI
-16 AENFK
+16 SENFK
-21 DIVHKSYSS
+21 DIVHKSYNS
-30 NADYQE
+30 NPHYKQ
-36 TISGLPA
+36 TVSGLPE
-43 NYKDIKTLEDLLSIN
+43 NYKEIKTLEDLLSIN
-58 YKPVSVNDQLRGNL
+58 YKHASVNDQLRGNL
-72 IIKLKKKQFPYSG
+72 ITKLKEQQFPYSG
-85 IIGYDDDIVPSLN
+85 IIGYDDDIIPSLN
-98 RAILSFHDIL
+98 RAILSAHDIL

-123 IAKNLLSPIP
+123 VAKNLLSPIP
-133 IVEGSITNDIPTSV
+133 IVEGSITNDIPTLI
-147 PENEL
+147 PEDEL
-152 VSLLNDK
+152 VSLLEDK

-175 DKIRNN
+175 DNIRNN

-192 PSRFRYLLATPD
+192 PSRYKYLLATPD

-240 RHGVFCV
+240 RHGVFCI

-273 SYPVIFKPDT
+273 SYPVVFKPDT

-297 GKIIEPLYDRLRS
+297 GKIIEPLYDRMKS
-310 HIVTRYPKN
+310 HIITRYPQK
-319 VYDEMKIMIQEANIS
+319 VDDEMMIMVQEARIS
-334 NPQNVTLPIFIL
+334 NSRNVVLPVFIL

-374 HSLEVLISEAERV
+374 HSLEILISEAERV
-387 RSIINNI
+387 RGIINNI
-394 KAVPRFS
+394 KSVPRFS
-401 DIYCIRQTSK
+401 DIYSIRQTSK

-418 DSYENRMNIL
+418 DSHENRMNIL
-428 DAIIS
+428 DVIIS
-433 DAIKKTCAVYVVDI
+433 EAIKKVCTYYVTDV
-447 PTKKIM
+447 PPEKLM

-459 KINKNFFVSQDI
+459 KVNKTFNVSQDI
-471 TENKNNPNSYQSQI
+471 TGNTKNPNSYQSQVS
-485 NKFNSLREIIDIVIV
+485 KFTSLKEIMDIVIN
-500 NIIQDQKHFEESL
+500 NISLDQKHFEESL
-513 RENALN
+513 LENSIN
-519 IEIFNDLK
+519 VQTINDTK
-527 NPEYLASVTEL
+527 DPEYLSSVTEL

-546 DPPILDRKEGIYV
+546 DPPILDRKEGVYV
-559 HI
+559 HT

>member
-1 LKALNLLLGRAEELI
+1 LI
-16 AENFK
+16 SENFK

-30 NADYQE
+30 NVDYQE
-36 TISGLPA
+36 TISGLPE
-43 NYKDIKTLEDLLSIN
+43 NFKDIKTLEDLLSIN
-58 YKPVSVNDQLRGNL
+58 YKLVSVNDQLRGNL
-72 IIKLKKKQFPYSG
+72 IIKLKKQEFPYSG
-85 IIGYDDDIVPSLN
+85 IIGYDDDIAPSLN

-133 IVEGSITNDIPTSV
+133 IVEGSITNDIPTSI

-192 PSRFRYLLATPD
+192 HSRFRYLLATPD
-204 ISVKDLVG
+204 VSVKDLVG

-240 RHGVFCV
+240 RHGIFCI

-334 NPQNVTLPIFIL
+334 NPQNVMLPIFIL

-447 PTKKIM
+447 PTEKIM

-471 TENKNNPNSYQSQI
+471 TGNKNNPKSYQSQI
-485 NKFNSLREIIDIVIV
+485 NKFNSLREIIDIVTV
-500 NIIQDQKHFEESL
+500 NIIQDQKHFVESL
-513 RENALN
+513 SKNGLN
-519 IEIFNDLK
+519 IEIFNKPKD
-527 NPEYLASVTEL
+527 PEYLASVTEL

-559 HI
+559 RI

>member
-1 LKALNLLLGRAEELI
+1 MI
-16 AENFK
+16 SENFK

-36 TISGLPA
+36 TISGLPE
-43 NYKDIKTLEDLLSIN
+43 NYKEIKTLEDLLSIN
-58 YKPVSVNDQLRGNL
+58 YKPVFVNNQLRGNL
-72 IIKLKKKQFPYSG
+72 IIKLKKQEFPYSG

-98 RAILSFHDIL
+98 RAILSSHDIL

-133 IVEGSITNDIPTSV
+133 IVEGSITNDIPTSI

-159 EIIRSR
+159 EVIRSR

-192 PSRFRYLLATPD
+192 HSRFRYLLATPD

-240 RHGVFCV
+240 RHGVFCI

-297 GKIIEPLYDRLRS
+297 GKIIEPLYNRLRS
-310 HIVTRYPKN
+310 HIITRYPKN

-334 NPQNVTLPIFIL
+334 NPQNVMLPIFIL

-401 DIYCIRQTSK
+401 DINCIRQTSK

-428 DAIIS
+428 DTIIS
-433 DAIKKTCAVYVVDI
+433 DAIKRTCSVYVVDI
-447 PTKKIM
+447 PPEKIM
-453 NLKNEF
+453 NLRNEF

-471 TENKNNPNSYQSQI
+471 TGNENNPKSYQSQI
-485 NKFNSLREIIDIVIV
+485 NKFKSLREIIDIVTV

-513 RENALN
+513 SENALN
-519 IEIFNDLK
+519 IGIFNDLK
-527 NPEYLASVTEL
+527 NAEYLASVTEL

-546 DPPILDRKEGIYV
+546 DPPILDRREGIYV

>member
-1 LKALNLLLGRAEELI
+1 MI
-16 AENFK
+16 SENFK
-21 DIVHKSYSS
+21 DIVHKSYNS
-30 NADYQE
+30 NPDYLE
-36 TISGLPA
+36 TVPGLPE

-58 YKPVSVNDQLRGNL
+58 YKHVSANDQLRGNL
-72 IIKLKKKQFPYSG
+72 IIKLKRQQFPYSG
-85 IIGYDDDIVPSLN
+85 IIGYDEDIVPSLN
-98 RAILSFHDIL
+98 RAILSSHDIL

-123 IAKNLLSPIP
+123 VAKNLLSPIP
-133 IVEGSITNDIPTSV
+133 IVEGSITNDIPTLI
-147 PENEL
+147 PESEL

-159 EIIRSR
+159 EITRAR
-165 PEFYVSTETE
+165 PEFYISTETE

-181 RLDTKIVWIDG
+181 RLDTKIIWIDG
-192 PSRFRYLLATPD
+192 PSRFKYVLATPD

-240 RHGVFCV
+240 RHGVFCI

-297 GKIIEPLYDRLRS
+297 GKIIEPLYDRLKS
-310 HIVTRYPKN
+310 HIITRYPKKI
-319 VYDEMKIMIQEANIS
+319 YDEMMIMVQEANIS
-334 NPQNVTLPIFIL
+334 NLRNIVLPIFIL
-346 RTLAEITRI
+346 RTLAEISMI
-355 ARDHP
+355 ARGHP

-374 HSLEVLISEAERV
+374 HSLEILISEAERV
-387 RSIINNI
+387 RGIINNI

-401 DIYCIRQTSK
+401 DIYSIHQTSK

-428 DAIIS
+428 DTIIS
-433 DAIKKTCAVYVVDI
+433 DAV
-447 PTKKIM
+447 KKICAHYVADLPPEKLIS
-453 NLKNEF
+453 LKNEF
-459 KINKNFFVSQDI
+459 KINKTFHVSQDI
-471 TENKNNPNSYQSQI
+471 TSKSKGPKSYQAQVS
-485 NKFNSLREIIDIVIV
+485 KFDSLREIMDIVAV
-500 NIIQDQKHFEESL
+500 NIAQDQKHFEVAL
-513 RENALN
+513 REN
-519 IEIFNDLK
+519 EINFDTLRDTK
-527 NPEYLASVTEL
+527 DPEYLASVTEL

>member
-1 LKALNLLLGRAEELI
+1 LI
-16 AENFK
+16 SENFK

-30 NADYQE
+30 EPDYKQKL
-36 TISGLPA
+36 SGLPE
-43 NYKDIKTLEDLLSIN
+43 NYSEIKTLKDLLSIN
-58 YKPVSVNDQLRGNL
+58 YKHVSVNDQLRGNL
-72 IIKLKKKQFPYSG
+72 ITKLKSQQFPYSG

-98 RAILSFHDIL
+98 RAILSSHDML

-123 IAKNLLSPIP
+123 VAKNLLSPIP
-133 IVEGSITNDIPTSV
+133 IVDGSITNDIPTSI

-159 EIIRSR
+159 EITRLR

-175 DKIRNN
+175 DKIRNDK
-181 RLDTKIVWIDG
+181 LDTKIVWIDG
-192 PSRFRYLLATPD
+192 PSRYKYLLATPD

-240 RHGVFCV
+240 RHGVFCI

-273 SYPVIFKPDT
+273 SYPVIFKPNT

-297 GKIIEPLYDRLRS
+297 GKIIEPLYDRMKS
-310 HIVTRYPKN
+310 HIITRYPKK
-319 VYDEMKIMIQEANIS
+319 VYDEMMIMVQEAKFS
-334 NPQNVTLPIFIL
+334 NSRNVVLPIFIL

-374 HSLEVLISEAERV
+374 HSLEILISEAERV
-387 RSIINNI
+387 RGIINNI

-401 DIYCIRQTSK
+401 DIYSIRQTSK

-418 DSYENRMNIL
+418 DSHENRMNIL

-433 DAIKKTCAVYVVDI
+433 DAIKKVCAQYVTNV
-447 PTKKIM
+447 PPERLM

-459 KINKNFFVSQDI
+459 KINKTFHVSQDI
-471 TENKNNPNSYQSQI
+471 SGNAKNPKSYQSQV
-485 NKFNSLREIIDIVIV
+485 NKFSALKEIIDIVID
-500 NIIQDQKHFEESL
+500 NISQDQKHFEESL
-513 RENALN
+513 LENAIN
-519 IEIFNDLK
+519 VDTSK
-527 NPEYLASVTEL
+527 DTKDPEYLSSVTEL
-538 ILEGLRFT
+538 VLEGLRFT
-546 DPPILDRKEGIYV
+546 DPPILDRKEGIYA
-559 HI
+559 HA

>member
-1 LKALNLLLGRAEELI
+1 MI
-16 AENFK
+16 SENFK
-21 DIVHKSYSS
+21 DIVHKSYDS
-30 NADYQE
+30 NPDYLE
-36 TISGLPA
+36 TVPGLPE

-58 YKPVSVNDQLRGNL
+58 YKHVSANDQLRGNL
-72 IIKLKKKQFPYSG
+72 IIKLKRQQFPYSG
-85 IIGYDDDIVPSLN
+85 IIGYDEDIVPSLN
-98 RAILSFHDIL
+98 RAILSSHDIL

-123 IAKNLLSPIP
+123 VAKNLLSPIP
-133 IVEGSITNDIPTSV
+133 IVEGSITNDIPTLI
-147 PENEL
+147 PESEL

-159 EIIRSR
+159 EITRSR

-181 RLDTKIVWIDG
+181 RLDTKIIWIDG
-192 PSRFRYLLATPD
+192 PSRFKYLLATPD

-217 KIAKRGVEIYNME
+217 KIAKRGVEVYNME

-240 RHGVFCV
+240 RHGVFCI

-297 GKIIEPLYDRLRS
+297 GKIIEPLYDRLKS
-310 HIVTRYPKN
+310 HIITRYPKK
-319 VYDEMKIMIQEANIS
+319 VYDEMMIMVQEANIS
-334 NPQNVTLPIFIL
+334 NIRNIVLPIFIL
-346 RTLAEITRI
+346 RTLAEITMI
-355 ARDHP
+355 ARGHP

-374 HSLEVLISEAERV
+374 HSLEILISEAERV
-387 RSIINNI
+387 RGIINNI

-401 DIYCIRQTSK
+401 DIYSIHQTSK

-428 DAIIS
+428 DTIIS
-433 DAIKKTCAVYVVDI
+433 DAV
-447 PTKKIM
+447 KKICAHYVADLPPEKLIS
-453 NLKNEF
+453 LKNEF
-459 KINKNFFVSQDI
+459 KINKTFHVSQDI
-471 TENKNNPNSYQSQI
+471 TSKSKGPKSYQAQVS
-485 NKFNSLREIIDIVIV
+485 KFDSLREIMDIVAV
-500 NIIQDQKHFEESL
+500 NIAQDQKHFEVAL
-513 RENALN
+513 REN
-519 IEIFNDLK
+519 EINFDTLRDTK
-527 NPEYLASVTEL
+527 DPEYLASVTEL

>member
-1 LKALNLLLGRAEELI
+1 MISED
-16 AENFK
+16 FK
-21 DIVHKSYSS
+21 VIVHESYNSDP
-30 NADYQE
+30 DYKQ
-36 TISGLPA
+36 SVLGLPE
-43 NYKDIKTLEDLLSIN
+43 NYKEIKTLQDLLSIN
-58 YKPVSVNDQLRGNL
+58 YKHVSVNDQLRGNL
-72 IIKLKKKQFPYSG
+72 ITKLKSQQFPYSG

-98 RAILSFHDIL
+98 RAILSSHDIL

-123 IAKNLLSPIP
+123 VAKNLLSPIP
-133 IVEGSITNDIPTSV
+133 VVEGSITNDIPILI

-159 EIIRSR
+159 EITRSR

-192 PSRFRYLLATPD
+192 PSRYKYLLATPD

-240 RHGVFCV
+240 RHGVFCI

-273 SYPVIFKPDT
+273 SYPVIFKPNT

-297 GKIIEPLYDRLRS
+297 GKIIEPLYDRMKS
-310 HIVTRYPKN
+310 HIITRYPKK
-319 VYDEMKIMIQEANIS
+319 VYDEMMIMVQEAKIS
-334 NPQNVTLPIFIL
+334 NSRNVVIPIFIL

-374 HSLEVLISEAERV
+374 HSLEILISEAERV
-387 RSIINNI
+387 RGIINNI

-401 DIYCIRQTSK
+401 DIYSIRQTSK

-418 DSYENRMNIL
+418 DSHENRMNIL
-428 DAIIS
+428 DAIIT
-433 DAIKKTCAVYVVDI
+433 DAIKKVSAQYVTNVPPDI
-447 PTKKIM
+447 LM

-459 KINKNFFVSQDI
+459 KINKAFHVSQDI
-471 TENKNNPNSYQSQI
+471 SGSAKNPKSYQSQV
-485 NKFNSLREIIDIVIV
+485 NKFSSLREIMDIVIN
-500 NIIQDQKHFEESL
+500 NISQDQKHFEESL
-513 RENALN
+513 LENAIN
-519 IEIFNDLK
+519 VDTSKDMED
-527 NPEYLASVTEL
+527 PEYLSSVTEL
-538 ILEGLRFT
+538 VLEGLRFT
-546 DPPILDRKEGIYV
+546 DPPILDRKEGIYARA
-559 HI
+559 

>member
-1 LKALNLLLGRAEELI
+1 LI
-16 AENFK
+16 SENFK
-21 DIVHKSYSS
+21 DIVHKSYTS
-30 NADYQE
+30 NTNYLE
-36 TISGLPA
+36 TIPGLPE
-43 NYKDIKTLEDLLSIN
+43 NYKDIKTIEDLLSIN
-58 YKPVSVNDQLRGNL
+58 YKHVNVNDQLRGNL
-72 IIKLKKKQFPYSG
+72 IIKLKKQQFPYSG
-85 IIGYDDDIVPSLN
+85 IIGYNDDIVPSLN
-98 RAILSFHDIL
+98 RAILSSHDIL

-133 IVEGSITNDIPTSV
+133 IVEGSITNDIPTLI

-159 EIIRSR
+159 EIVRCR

-181 RLDTKIVWIDG
+181 RLDTRIVWIDG
-192 PSRFRYLLATPD
+192 PSRFKYLLATPD

-230 SYSPGQLLLA
+230 SYSPGQFLLA
-240 RHGVFCV
+240 RHGVFCI

-283 RIISTANPIDYTHS
+283 RIVSTANPIDYTHS
-297 GKIIEPLYDRLRS
+297 GKIIEPLYDRLKS
-310 HIVTRYPKN
+310 HIITRYPKN
-319 VYDEMKIMIQEANIS
+319 VYDEMMIMMQEANIS
-334 NPQNVTLPIFIL
+334 NPRNVVLPIFIL
-346 RTLAEITRI
+346 RTIAEITRT

-387 RSIINNI
+387 RSLINNI

-428 DAIIS
+428 DTIIS
-433 DAIKKTCAVYVVDI
+433 DAIKKTCALYVVDI
-447 PTKKIM
+447 PPEKIM

-459 KINKNFFVSQDI
+459 KINKTFFVSQDI
-471 TENKNNPNSYQSQI
+471 TGNKNNPKSYQSQI
-485 NKFNSLREIIDIVIV
+485 DKFNSLSEIIDIVTD
-500 NIIQDQKHFEESL
+500 NIIQDEKHFEENL

-519 IEIFNDLK
+519 FDTFNDMK
-527 NPEYLASVTEL
+527 DPEYLASVTEL

-546 DPPILDRKEGIYV
+546 DPPILDRKEGIYI